1 MFIRGSGS
9 GDSDAA
15 KLTFDCCV
23 NLEEKNIS
31 MNNPAAYADIPAQA
45 LLDGRARGRVVGHI
59 A

>member
-1 MFIRGSGS
+1 MFVRGSRS

-31 MNNPAAYADIPAQA
+31 MNDPAAYAAIPAQA
-45 LLDGRARGRVVGHI
+45 LLDGKVRGRVVGRI